1 MCFRDPF
8 DPQIAE
14 QSRFPGSAPG
24 PDLQVREFC
33 FCRQIVLIA
42 VQHKAHLVEVITI
55 QFTIEYHIRE
65 CLPDGHLIGIRLALA
80 GGIFLHSRLPSLLK
94 MLAGKEAIVAFQIE
108 FQTALMQPVHDM
120 TALLRRDQLMH
131 DHLIMV
137 FDIASIA
144 TDHAV
149 QANLPQVRINL
160 GLAAA
165 GTDVDTVS
173 VFPCLTD
180 CLYR

>member
-1 MCFRDPF
+1 
-8 DPQIAE
+8 
-14 QSRFPGSAPG
+14 
-24 PDLQVREFC
+24 
-33 FCRQIVLIA
+33 
-42 VQHKAHLVEVITI
+42 
-55 QFTIEYHIRE
+55 
-65 CLPDGHLIGIRLALA
+65 
-80 GGIFLHSRLPSLLK
+80 

-108 FQTALMQPVHDM
+108 FQTTLMQPVHDM

-137 FDIASIA
+137 FDIAAIA

-149 QANLPQVRINL
+149 QANIPQVRINL